1 MSRANPY
8 PLEPMSTKIGHKGLT
23 QRLAEKAEAK
33 QRVFL
38 PLYSVPQVKDVKR

>member
-1 MSRANPY
+1 MTRADY
-8 PLEPMSTKIGHKGLT
+8 PFEPPASKAGHKGLT

-38 PLYSVPQVKDVKR
+38 PLYSVPQLKDVKH